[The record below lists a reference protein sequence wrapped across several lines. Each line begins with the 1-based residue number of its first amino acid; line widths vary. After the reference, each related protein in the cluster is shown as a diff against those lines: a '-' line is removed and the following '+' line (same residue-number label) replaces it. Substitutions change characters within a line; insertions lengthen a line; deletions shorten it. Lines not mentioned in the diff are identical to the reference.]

1 MMLQL
6 PSNITALACKGD
18 LTLAAIAG
26 GRITVAQRTHIIHTW
41 DGHAGTVLQML
52 VMDKLLLSLGS
63 DKYLKVWQLDVRS
76 STPMVCFTNAP
87 FQWPIPLMHIAQQ
100 AIGTQKLC

>member
-18 LTLAAIAG
+18 LTLAAIGG

-41 DGHAGTVLQML
+41 DGHPGTVLQML
-52 VMDKLLLSLGS
+52 VMDKLLLTLGS
-63 DKYLKVWQLDVRS
+63 DNYLKIWQLDLRT
-76 STPMVCFTNAP
+76 STPMVRTSVLPCSSIHSAMYPAP
-87 FQWPIPLMHIAQQ
+87 CSSVHTL
-100 AIGTQKLC
+100 